1 VNRVLV
7 TGGVGFIGSS
17 LVDALLQSGNEVV
30 VFDHFSKDSQGNLS
44 KWSANQ
50 KFKLVLGDMLDR
62 SSLMNVVDSCNT
74 VFHLAANSDVRI
86 GASDTKLDYE
96 QNILATYNLLEAMKN
111 SNNTQCKKIIFTS
124 TSAVYGETLIVP
136 TSETNSVLMPI
147 SLYGASKLA
156 CEAMISAYCH
166 MFGMSGVVFR
176 LANVIG
182 ARSTHGVVYDFVMK
196 LFTNPKYLEI
206 LGDGQQ
212 NKSYLYI
219 DDCINALMY
228 AGKIQKTFEVF
239 NAGSNDRIKV
249 LDIANIIINELSLD
263 NVSLKFTTGIEG
275 RGWKG
280 DIKEMLLDSSKLCAF
295 GWKAKYN
302 SREAVT
308 LTTRK
313 MINKLRMIGKSDQ

>member
-44 KWSANQ
+44 NWSANQ
-50 KFKLVLGDMLDR
+50 KFKLVRGDMLDR
-62 SSLMNVVDSCNT
+62 SSLMKAVDSCST

-96 QNILATYNLLEAMKN
+96 NNILATYNLLEAMKN

-124 TSAVYGETLIVP
+124 TSAVYGETMIQP
-136 TSETNSVLMPI
+136 TSETYSALMPI

-196 LFTNPKYLEI
+196 LFANPKYIEI

-219 DDCINALMY
+219 DDCINALMHV
-228 AGKIQKTFEVF
+228 GKIQKTFEVF

-249 LDIANIIINELSLD
+249 LDIANIIIKELSLD

-280 DIKEMLLDSSKLCAF
+280 DVKEMLLDSSKLCAF
-295 GWKAKYN
+295 GWKAEYN
-302 SREAVT
+302 SREAVI

-313 MINKLRMIGKSDQ
+313 MINKLRMMDKSDQ

>member
-7 TGGVGFIGSS
+7 TGGIGFIGSS
-17 LVDALLQSGNEVV
+17 LVDRLLQSGNEVI
-30 VFDHFSKDSQGNLS
+30 VFDHFCKDREGNLS
-44 KWSANQ
+44 NWLTNPNF
-50 KFKLVLGDMLDR
+50 KFVCGDMLDLP
-62 SSLMNVVDSCNT
+62 SLVKAVDTCST
-74 VFHLAANSDVRI
+74 IFHLAANSDVRI

-124 TSAVYGETLIVP
+124 TSAVYGEAMIQP
-136 TSETNSVLMPI
+136 TSETYLALMPI

-166 MFGMSGVVFR
+166 MFGMSGIVVR

-182 ARSTHGVVYDFVMK
+182 ARSTHGVIYDFMMK
-196 LFTNPKYLEI
+196 LSANPKYLEI

-219 DDCINALMY
+219 DDCINALMC
-228 AGKIQKTFEVF
+228 AGKIQKTLEVF
-239 NAGSNDRIKV
+239 NAGSDDRIKV
-249 LDIANIIINELSLD
+249 LDIANIIIKELSLD
-263 NVSLKFTTGIEG
+263 NVNLKFTTGIEG

-280 DIKEMLLDSSKLCAF
+280 DIKEMLLDSSKLCSF
-295 GWKAKYN
+295 GWKAKY
-302 SREAVT
+302 SSKEAVI

-313 MINKLRMIGKSDQ
+313 MINKLGMIDKRN